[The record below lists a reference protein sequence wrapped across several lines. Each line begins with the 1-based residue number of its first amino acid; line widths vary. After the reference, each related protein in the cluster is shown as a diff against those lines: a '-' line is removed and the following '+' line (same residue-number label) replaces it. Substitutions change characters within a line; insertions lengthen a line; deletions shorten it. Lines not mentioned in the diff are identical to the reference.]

1 MSYPGYGSTLT
12 DDPTAILATGHG
24 WIVINVTI
32 KSGEGELVK
41 GQVLG
46 IETATEKYVKYDD
59 TEDDVTGDGSG
70 IAKAILADEVDATS
84 SDKLV
89 AAYIRGAFIESKLTD
104 YDANALADLNGRIIG
119 VEGGAGDDI
128 VLI

>member
-32 KSGEGELVK
+32 LSGEGELVK
-41 GQVLG
+41 GTVLG
-46 IETATEKYVKYDD
+46 IDTASEKYAAYDNGA
-59 TEDDVTGDGSG
+59 GDGTEV
-70 IAKAILADEVDATS
+70 AKAILADEVDATS

-89 AAYIRGAFIESKLTD
+89 AAYIRGAFIESKLTG
-104 YDANALADLNGRIIG
+104 YDAAALADLNGRIIG
-119 VEGGAGDDI
+119 IEGGAGDDI